1 MLLEGDSAQVK
12 THLQIRAACGGLRAA
27 AGGGGGG
34 GCSHAGFFPFFNHPR
49 ISQQGATSNV
59 RVHDTHRLT

>member
-34 GCSHAGFFPFFNHPR
+34 WLQSCGIFSFFYHPR
-49 ISQQGATSNV
+49 ISQQGATANV